1 VNRKLALATAAIAV
15 ALGAV
20 GIAGASNASAGTFAP
35 LASTSTIK
43 AATDP
48 ISSNG
53 GVQADGSILWC
64 VNTTVNSATRNI
76 PYAPGNGV
84 SCPTPAA
91 NWLPVNLVT
100 KAYLA
105 AHPGAKGD
113 KGDTGATGATGA
125 KGDTGA
131 AGTNAQALPYGIA
144 LVNVSRGGATATT
157 WGTFSTT
164 IGSPVGD
171 TASGVFRMS
180 CSAAK
185 APCVISVQAYSTT
198 SGVTVYPRLDIS
210 RQDTNNAPTGNCEYA
225 DGVDNNGSSI
235 GVGNGVANA
244 TAVPLG
250 IGGTLDCN
258 AGQTY
263 PTDGIAASIS
273 VPAGFYDVA
282 ATFTFKK

>member
-1 VNRKLALATAAIAV
+1 MKLNRKTKIGALVVAAGIAAAV
-15 ALGAV
+15 AFGT
-20 GIAGASNASAGTFAP
+20 AGNAAPFTPMGSATV
-35 LASTSTIK
+35 K
-43 AATDP
+43 AAVTPPFTAGYQPNGSQVQCYDIRTGSATLHALFGP
-48 ISSNG
+48 NG
-53 GVQADGSILWC
+53 GV
-64 VNTTVNSATRNI
+64 TT
-76 PYAPGNGV
+76 
-84 SCPTPAA
+84 CPTGYYQHIVPAPIA
-91 NWLPVNLVT
+91 GP
-100 KAYLA
+100 
-105 AHPGAKGD
+105 

-125 KGDTGA
+125 AGAKGDTGA
-131 AGTNAQALPYGIA
+131 IGPAGTNGTNAQALPYGIA

-198 SGVTVYPRLDIS
+198 SGVAVYPRLDIS

-235 GVGNGVANA
+235 GVGNGVANV
-244 TAVPLG
+244 TNVPLG

-263 PTDGIAASIS
+263 PTDGIATSIS
-273 VPAGFYDVA
+273 VPAGFYDID
-282 ATFTFKK
+282 ATFVFKK